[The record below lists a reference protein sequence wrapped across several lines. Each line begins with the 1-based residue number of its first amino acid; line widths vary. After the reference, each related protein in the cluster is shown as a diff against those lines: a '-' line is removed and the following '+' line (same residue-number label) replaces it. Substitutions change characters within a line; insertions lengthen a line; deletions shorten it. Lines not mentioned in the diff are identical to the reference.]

1 MCFSSSCLASRYAR
15 EEPESLCRSIILS
28 GKLRT
33 PAAFWTNKAPIR
45 SLEQG
50 RKHRGRYPHNA
61 VANLRPRPT
70 CNLPA
75 ACAPA
80 PVPSGPDQYLHS
92 VARFARNTNAAPL
105 KGSSPNICKR
115 SAAPL
120 VRGVMDRANLAS
132 DRRGVGM
139 GSDGKMDVQLDVSK
153 ASRVSRLEVL
163 EGPTGRRK
171 RSAAEKA
178 RIAAESLVP
187 GAEVATVARKHGV
200 TRWQVYDWRR
210 RLQRGQLSLP
220 DSLAVMF
227 APLVVDEMPK
237 TRTALQSALV
247 KLEIMVGDVVIRT
260 EVEVE
265 HLAGVVLAMRSSR

>member
-1 MCFSSSCLASRYAR
+1 M
-15 EEPESLCRSIILS
+15 
-28 GKLRT
+28 
-33 PAAFWTNKAPIR
+33 
-45 SLEQG
+45 
-50 RKHRGRYPHNA
+50 
-61 VANLRPRPT
+61 
-70 CNLPA
+70 
-75 ACAPA
+75 
-80 PVPSGPDQYLHS
+80 
-92 VARFARNTNAAPL
+92 
-105 KGSSPNICKR
+105 
-115 SAAPL
+115 
-120 VRGVMDRANLAS
+120 GV
-132 DRRGVGM
+132 
-139 GSDGKMDVQLDVSK
+139 DGKMDVQLDVSK
-153 ASRVSRLEVL
+153 ASRVSRLAVL

-220 DSLAVMF
+220 DSLAAMF

-260 EVEVE
+260 EVEVD